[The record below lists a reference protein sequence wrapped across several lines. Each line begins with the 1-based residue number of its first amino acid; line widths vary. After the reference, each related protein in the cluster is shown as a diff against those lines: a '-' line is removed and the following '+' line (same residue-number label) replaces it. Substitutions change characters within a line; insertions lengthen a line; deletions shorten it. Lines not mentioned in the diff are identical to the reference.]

1 MEMEFT
7 DSRPLEPGDSGQ
19 GLRPLEW
26 SELCAR
32 LMAAHDLRGVLGGP
46 VQGPVQGL
54 AQLRRGHTNQPSG
67 QHDGH
72 GCSFHHPAAVLLQTI
87 TTDSKASVNPAP
99 SANRNDAGGRAWS
112 VPNTA
117 LLRRSDENCHD

>member
-19 GLRPLEW
+19 GLRPLGW

-32 LMAAHDLRGVLGGP
+32 LRAAHDMRRVLG
-46 VQGPVQGL
+46 GPVQGL
-54 AQLRRGHTNQPSG
+54 AQLSRGHTNQPSG

-87 TTDSKASVNPAP
+87 TMDSKASVNPA
-99 SANRNDAGGRAWS
+99 SLANRNDAGGSAWT

-117 LLRRSDENCHD
+117 LLRRLDENCHD